1 MSHLC
6 FDAFA
11 PGNHEFDE
19 GDAGLARFLK
29 ALEAETDANDNC
41 AEMPQVLGANI
52 VPHSESALLAEDVPS
67 IGSNAIFTTS
77 NGETVA
83 VIGINVAKKTM

>member
-11 PGNHEFDE
+11 PGNHEFDD
-19 GDAGLARFLK
+19 GDAGLATFLK

-41 AEMPQVLGANI
+41 ATMPQVLGANI

-77 NGETVA
+77 NGEQVA

>member
-1 MSHLC
+1 MTHLC

-29 ALEAETDANDNC
+29 ALEAETDASDSC
-41 AEMPQVLGANI
+41 AEMPHVLGANI
-52 VPHSESALLAEDVPS
+52 VPHSGSALLAEDVPQ
-67 IGSNAIFTTS
+67 IGSNTIFTTS
-77 NGETVA
+77 DGEQVA
-83 VIGINVAKKTM
+83 VIGIDIAKKTM